1 MKPLSGG
8 PLITIAL
15 LSVLILFVA
24 GVSYSPVMAQTPEPP
39 GSEVYIYFFWGDGCP
54 HCAKAKPFLESL
66 AAKYPE
72 VDLQEYEVYY
82 DPVGQKAFMNIAQ
95 KYGLENLYVP
105 TMFVG
110 QYYLQGYSEEYDP
123 DIEAVIV
130 HCIQEGCEDA
140 GVGVEGLPQHLTP
153 TSVPTSAPTPTVAVQ
168 ATEVP
173 QATEAPQAA
182 TPIPGGSTDGQSLN
196 QDMTLNVP
204 LLGNVNLGRQSVILS
219 TALIAFVDGFNPC
232 SMWVLGMLLAL
243 TLHTGSR
250 KKVFTIGLIFI
261 TVTAAIYALFI
272 AGLFNVLK
280 IAGFLGWIQ
289 VVVAIIALFFGL
301 VNVKDYF
308 WFKEGLSFTIADDKK
323 AGIFKR
329 MRAVVN
335 ASQSFW
341 GMAGATVV
349 LAAGVSMVEFS
360 CTAGFPVLWVNL
372 LTSQAVGG
380 AAFVLLLLLYM
391 IIYQIDELA
400 IFASAVISLRASRLE
415 EKHGRILKLAG
426 GMLMLA
432 LSMVMLIDPA
442 LMNSLSSS
450 LIIFAAAFAATLLV
464 LLIHRVLM
472 PKMGIQTQ

>member
-1 MKPLSGG
+1 MK
-8 PLITIAL
+8 AL
-15 LSVLILFVA
+15 LGRLLFILSLLALALFGL
-24 GVSYSPVMAQTPEPP
+24 GVCFSPAVAQTPEP
-39 GSEVYIYFFWGDGCP
+39 SNSVVYIYFFWGDGCP

-72 VDLQEYEVYY
+72 VKLQEYEVYY
-82 DPVGQKAFMNIAQ
+82 DPAGQKAFTNIAQ

-105 TMFVG
+105 TMFID
-110 QYYLQGYSEEYDP
+110 QYYLQGYSEEMDA
-123 DIEAVIV
+123 DIEVMIV
-130 HCIQEGCEDA
+130 YCIHNGCEDSGI
-140 GVGVEGLPQHLTP
+140 GVDGLPQHSTP
-153 TSVPTSAPTPTVAVQ
+153 VPAPTPTVAVQ
-168 ATEVP
+168 VT
-173 QATEAPQAA
+173 QATQPN
-182 TPIPGGSTDGQSLN
+182 PGGSTNGQSLN
-196 QDMTLNVP
+196 QDLSLKVP
-204 LLGNVNLGRQSVILS
+204 LLGNVNLGRQSVVIS

-272 AGLFNVLK
+272 AGLFNVLR

-289 VVVAIIALFFGL
+289 IVVALIALFFGL
-301 VNVKDYF
+301 INVKDYF
-308 WFKEGLSFTIADDKK
+308 WFKEGLSLTIADDKK
-323 AGIFKR
+323 TGIFKR
-329 MRAVVN
+329 IRAVVN
-335 ASQSFW
+335 ASQSFR

-391 IIYQIDELA
+391 LIYQIDELA

-432 LSMVMLIDPA
+432 LSAVMLINPA
-442 LMNSLSSS
+442 LMNNLGSS
-450 LIIFAAAFAATLLV
+450 LLVFGGAFAATLLV
-464 LLIHRVLM
+464 LLVHRVLL
-472 PKMGIQTQ
+472 PKVGILTQ

>member
-1 MKPLSGG
+1 MK
-8 PLITIAL
+8 AL
-15 LSVLILFVA
+15 LGRLLFILSLLALALFGL
-24 GVSYSPVMAQTPEPP
+24 GVCFSPAVAQTPEP
-39 GSEVYIYFFWGDGCP
+39 SNSVVYIYFFWGDGCP

-72 VDLQEYEVYY
+72 VKLQEYEVYY
-82 DPVGQKAFMNIAQ
+82 DPAGQKAFTNIAQ

-105 TMFVG
+105 TMFID
-110 QYYLQGYSEEYDP
+110 QYYLQGYSEEMDA
-123 DIEAVIV
+123 DIEAMIV
-130 HCIQEGCEDA
+130 YCIHNGCEDS
-140 GVGVEGLPQHLTP
+140 GVGVDGLPQH
-153 TSVPTSAPTPTVAVQ
+153 PTPTPAPTVVSQPTAV
-168 ATEVP
+168 
-173 QATEAPQAA
+173 A
-182 TPIPGGSTDGQSLN
+182 TPNSGGSTDGESLIR
-196 QDMTLNVP
+196 DLTLNVP
-204 LLGNVNLGRQSVILS
+204 LLGTVNLGRQSVVIS

-272 AGLFNVLK
+272 AGLFNVLR

-289 VVVAIIALFFGL
+289 IVVALIALFFGL
-301 VNVKDYF
+301 INVKDYF
-308 WFKEGLSFTIADDKK
+308 WFKEGLSLTIADDKK
-323 AGIFKR
+323 TGIFKR
-329 MRAVVN
+329 IRAVVN

-372 LTSQAVGG
+372 LNAQAVSG

-391 IIYQIDELA
+391 LIYQIDELA

-432 LSMVMLIDPA
+432 LSAVMLINPA
-442 LMNSLSSS
+442 LMNNLGSS
-450 LIIFAAAFAATLLV
+450 LLVFGGAFAATLLV
-464 LLIHRVLM
+464 LLVHRVLL
-472 PKMGIQTQ
+472 PKVGILTQ

>member
-1 MKPLSGG
+1 M
-8 PLITIAL
+8 AL
-15 LSVLILFVA
+15 ALFGL
-24 GVSYSPVMAQTPEPP
+24 GVSHSPAAAQTPESPD
-39 GSEVYIYFFWGDGCP
+39 SVVYFYFFWGDGCP

-82 DPVGQKAFMNIAQ
+82 DPVGQKAFTNIAQ
-95 KYGLENLYVP
+95 KYGIENLYVP

-110 QYYLQGYSEEYDP
+110 QYYLQGYSEEYDA

-153 TSVPTSAPTPTVAVQ
+153 TSAPTPTIAV
-168 ATEVP
+168 

-182 TPIPGGSTDGQSLN
+182 TRIPDGSAEGQSLN

-261 TVTAAIYALFI
+261 TITAAIYALFI

-289 VVVAIIALFFGL
+289 IVVALIALFFGL
-301 VNVKDYF
+301 INVKDYF

-341 GMAGATVV
+341 GMAGATVL

-391 IIYQIDELA
+391 LIYQIDELA

-432 LSMVMLIDPA
+432 LSAVMLINPA

-450 LIIFAAAFAATLLV
+450 LIIFGAAFTATLLV
-464 LLIHRVLM
+464 LLIHRVLL
-472 PKMGIQTQ
+472 PKLGIQTQ